1 MRKEFNLTQVE
12 RSEKPGVGLRLV
24 RELKQAV
31 VIFIAILLMGCSSD
45 ANTSQTASVNQGNL
59 RFEKNRLIV
68 SAMLKDSTLIEFI
81 LDSGCA
87 NGYANIDSVT
97 LERKSK
103 LQTQPDT
110 SNQISLQIDGR
121 NLSYRYFINQHTRP
135 LIGLNC
141 KDSLSRW
148 AVSLSQNQLDITP
161 DDSLINMDRYYAI
174 PIRIKYGL
182 LPIAELPITFYKN
195 GRVYSFKRSFL
206 VDTGTPMA
214 FCITDPDSELMAFVN
229 SIPHCEYD
237 YALTEMFNRQG
248 RAREHIKFI
257 LDSVAVQS
265 FVVERASCNI
275 DVGVRSTRKE
285 FGDDVIGTIGM
296 GILKNFDIVFDYR
309 DSQLLIA
316 PHGIEMP
323 YYEQAEGGLGFV
335 YSRNLRVTFVQRG
348 HNAHKSGLRPGD
360 EIVMINNI
368 PHDRLLESGVM
379 DSLRM
384 LPDNTQIH
392 LKIKR
397 REEILDI
404 NYLTF
409 SALR

>member
-1 MRKEFNLTQVE
+1 MRNL
-12 RSEKPGVGLRLV
+12 
-24 RELKQAV
+24 AI
-31 VIFIAILLMGCSSD
+31 VIILATLLIGCSSN

-68 SAMLKDSTLIEFI
+68 SAMLADSTSIELEF
-81 LDSGCA
+81 DSGCI

-97 LERKSK
+97 LERISK
-103 LQTQPDT
+103 LQTQPNAT
-110 SNQISLQIDGR
+110 NQIAMQVDGR
-121 NLSYRYFINQHTRP
+121 NLSYKYFINQHTRP

-141 KDSLSRW
+141 KDSLKRW
-148 AVSLSQNQLDITP
+148 AVSLSQNRLDIIP
-161 DDSLINMDRYYAI
+161 DDSLVNTDKYCAI

-195 GRVYSFKRSFL
+195 GQAYSFKRSFL

-214 FCITDPDSELMAFVN
+214 FCIMDPDGELMAFVN
-229 SIPHCEYD
+229 SIPHCQYD
-237 YALTEMFNRQG
+237 DALTEMFNRQG
-248 RAREHIKFI
+248 CAREHIKFI

-265 FVVERASCNI
+265 FVMGRASCDI

-296 GILKNFDIVFDYR
+296 GILKNFDMIFDYR

-323 YYEQAEGGLGFV
+323 YYEQAEGGLGFT
-335 YSRNLRVTFVQRG
+335 YSKSLRVSFVQRG
-348 HNAHKSGLRPGD
+348 HNAHKAGLRPGD
-360 EIVMINNI
+360 KIVTINDI
-368 PHDRLLESGVM
+368 PHERLLDSKVM

-384 LPDNTQIH
+384 LPDNTPLY
-392 LKIKR
+392 LKIR
-397 REEILDI
+397 RGEELLDI
-404 NYLTF
+404 DYLTF

>member
-1 MRKEFNLTQVE
+1 MRNFTI
-12 RSEKPGVGLRLV
+12 
-24 RELKQAV
+24 V
-31 VIFIAILLMGCSSD
+31 VVLATFLIGCSRI

-68 SAMLKDSTLIEFI
+68 SAMLADSTSIELE

-87 NGYANIDSVT
+87 NGYANIDSAT
-97 LERKSK
+97 LERISK
-103 LQTQPDT
+103 IQTQPNT
-110 SNQISLQIDGR
+110 TNQIAMQVDGR
-121 NLSYRYFINQHTRP
+121 NLSYKYFINQHTRP

-141 KDSLSRW
+141 KDSLRRW
-148 AVSLSQNQLDITP
+148 AVNISQNRLDIIP
-161 DDSLINMDRYYAI
+161 DDSIVNTDKYCAI

-214 FCITDPDSELMAFVN
+214 FCIMDPDSELMHFIET
-229 SIPHCEYD
+229 IPHCQYD
-237 YALTEMFNRQG
+237 DALTEIFNRQG

-265 FVVERASCNI
+265 FVVGRASCNVDI
-275 DVGVRSTRKE
+275 GVRSTRKE

-296 GILKNFDIVFDYR
+296 GILKNFDMVFDYR
-309 DSQLLIA
+309 DSQLLIT

-323 YYEQAEGGLGFV
+323 YYEQAEGGLGFT
-335 YSRNLRVTFVQRG
+335 YSKSLRVSFIQRG
-348 HNAHKSGLRPGD
+348 HNAHKAGLRPGD
-360 EIVMINNI
+360 KIVTINDI
-368 PHDRLLESGVM
+368 PHDRLLDSDVM
-379 DSLRM
+379 DSSLRM
-384 LPDNTQIH
+384 LPDSTPLR
-392 LKIKR
+392 LKIR
-397 REEILDI
+397 RGKEVLDI
-404 NYLTF
+404 DYLTF

>member
-1 MRKEFNLTQVE
+1 MRNLTI
-12 RSEKPGVGLRLV
+12 
-24 RELKQAV
+24 V
-31 VIFIAILLMGCSSD
+31 VVLATFLIGCSRN

-68 SAMLKDSTLIEFI
+68 SAMLADSTSIELEF
-81 LDSGCA
+81 DSGCI
-87 NGYANIDSVT
+87 NGYANIDSAT
-97 LERKSK
+97 LERTSK
-103 LQTQPDT
+103 PQTRPNTSQQIALQV
-110 SNQISLQIDGR
+110 DGR
-121 NLSYRYFINQHTRP
+121 NLSYKYFINQHTRP

-141 KDSLSRW
+141 KDSLRRW
-148 AVSLSQNQLDITP
+148 AINLSQNRLDIIP
-161 DDSLINMDRYYAI
+161 DDSLVNTDKYCAI

-195 GRVYSFKRSFL
+195 GRAYSFKRSFL

-214 FCITDPDSELMAFVN
+214 FCITDPDDELMAFVN
-229 SIPHCEYD
+229 YIPHCQYD
-237 YALTEMFNRQG
+237 DALTEMFNRQG
-248 RAREHIKFI
+248 HAREHIKFI

-296 GILKNFDIVFDYR
+296 GILKNFDMVFDYR

-323 YYEQAEGGLGFV
+323 YYEQAEGGLGFT
-335 YSRNLRVTFVQRG
+335 YSKSLQVSFVQRG
-348 HNAHKSGLRPGD
+348 HNAHKAGLRQGD
-360 EIVMINNI
+360 KIVTINDI
-368 PHDRLLESGVM
+368 PHERLLDSGVM

-384 LPDNTQIH
+384 LPDNTPLN
-392 LKIKR
+392 LKIIRNDKAMMIEYQTLNR
-397 REEILDI
+397 LK
-404 NYLTF
+404 
-409 SALR
+409 

>member
-1 MRKEFNLTQVE
+1 MRVI
-12 RSEKPGVGLRLV
+12 VV
-24 RELKQAV
+24 AV
-31 VIFIAILLMGCSSD
+31 LLFFLMGCNCN

-68 SAMLKDSTLIEFI
+68 SAMLADSTAMDFEF
-81 LDSGCA
+81 DSGCV

-97 LERKSK
+97 LERISA
-103 LQTQPDT
+103 LQTQPNT
-110 SNQISLQIDGR
+110 SKQIALQIDGR
-121 NLSYRYFINQHTRP
+121 NLSYKYFINQHTRP

-141 KDSLSRW
+141 KDSLRRW
-148 AVSLSQNQLDITP
+148 AVILSQNRLDIIP
-161 DDSLINMDRYYAI
+161 DDSLVNTDRYCAI
-174 PIRIKYGL
+174 PIRVKYGL
-182 LPIAELPITFYKN
+182 LPIAELSITFYKN
-195 GRVYSFKRSFL
+195 GCTYSFKRSFL

-214 FCITDPDSELMAFVN
+214 FCIMDPDSELMNFVN
-229 SIPHCEYD
+229 AIPHCKYD
-237 YALTEMFNRQG
+237 DALTEIFNRQG

-265 FVVERASCNI
+265 FVVGRASCNI
-275 DVGVRSTRKE
+275 DVGGRSTRKE

-323 YYEQAEGGLGFV
+323 YYEQAEGGLGFT
-335 YSRNLRVTFVQRG
+335 YSKNLRVSFVRQG

-360 EIVMINNI
+360 EIATINSI
-368 PHDRLLESGVM
+368 PHERLLDSKVM

-384 LPDNTQIH
+384 LPDNTPLS
-392 LKIKR
+392 LKIR
-397 REEILDI
+397 RGKEVLDI
-404 NYLTF
+404 DYLTF